1 MDQVVLILGWMMMM
15 ITMMVM
21 VTMMVGW
28 RQLVGGTMSTLEWID
43 SAALHR
49 VGTLCTLAPSAPLID
64 HLVQCYCASQML
76 SAMYTVL

>member
-1 MDQVVLILGWMMMM
+1 MDQVVGGTVLSLGWMMM

-43 SAALHR
+43 STALHCIR
-49 VGTLCTLAPSAPLID
+49 
-64 HLVQCYCASQML
+64 
-76 SAMYTVL
+76 